1 MSSITDTEYEDRKK
15 FLADLKGLSKTESV
29 KMFEI
34 LKRHKIE
41 YSENSNGIFF
51 DLMKV
56 SKEPFDE
63 LLAYMEFCRTV
74 QNDQKIRD
82 ENERIA
88 QDMLH

>member
-1 MSSITDTEYEDRKK
+1 MAAISDAEYEMRKK
-15 FLADLKGLSKTESV
+15 FLTDLKSLSKTESTN
-29 KMFEI
+29 MFEI
-34 LKRHKIE
+34 LKKYKTE

-56 SKEPFDE
+56 SKEVFDE
-63 LLAYMEFCRTV
+63 LLVYMDFCRTV
-74 QNDQKIRD
+74 QNEQKIRE

>member
-1 MSSITDTEYEDRKK
+1 MATLTDIEYENRKK
-15 FLADLKGLSKTESV
+15 FLADLKSLSKTESL
-29 KMFEI
+29 KMFDI
-34 LKRHKIE
+34 LKVHKIE

-56 SKEPFDE
+56 SKEVFDE
-63 LLAYMEFCRTV
+63 LLVYMDFCRTV
-74 QNDQKIRD
+74 QNEQKIRE